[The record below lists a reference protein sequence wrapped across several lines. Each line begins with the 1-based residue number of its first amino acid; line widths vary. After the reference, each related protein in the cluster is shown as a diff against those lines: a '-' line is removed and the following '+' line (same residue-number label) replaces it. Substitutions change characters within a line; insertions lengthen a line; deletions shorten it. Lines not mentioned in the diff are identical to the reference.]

1 MEKRMSDDTGTVSR
15 ILQLLDCF
23 SERET
28 WGVSELAQRL
38 DLPRSTAHR
47 LLNLCRTHDFIDTD
61 GRGSYGPGLAFY
73 RLSGRLSA
81 HMPLRQIALPLLT
94 DFTQRFG
101 EMSLLTVVDR
111 RALKMFFAAKAEP
124 SAPMRYVIETNTL
137 GPLSWGATG
146 RAILAHLTEAE
157 IAEVIRRAEPS
168 PGDGRPLDAKEL
180 RASLAEIRAKGYAIT
195 QKQRTQEGV
204 GIAVPFFD
212 AAGEVAGNVGVTVPA
227 FRFRR
232 RSEPIFVRA
241 LTGMVA
247 NISEAI
253 GSGRL
258 GSRKLKETAS
268 RFPAKRKVFS
278 DEAGRADR
286 ALTCS
291 VSSLNARIHR
301 DE

>member
-1 MEKRMSDDTGTVSR
+1 MSDDTGTVSR

-47 LLNLCRTHDFIDTD
+47 LLNLCRAHDFVETD
-61 GRGSYGPGLAFY
+61 GRGAYAPGLAFY
-73 RLSGRLSA
+73 RLAGRLSVN
-81 HMPLRQIALPLLT
+81 MPLRRIALPLLT
-94 DFTQRFG
+94 DFTRQFN
-101 EMSLLTVVDR
+101 EVSLLTVVDR
-111 RALKMFFAAKAEP
+111 HALKMFFAAKAEP

-168 PGDGRPLDAKEL
+168 PGDGRPLNAKEL
-180 RASLAEIRAKGYAIT
+180 RASLETIRAKGYAIT
-195 QKQRTQEGV
+195 QKQRTPEGV

-212 AAGEVAGNVGVTVPA
+212 AAGHVAGNVGVTVPA

-241 LTGMVA
+241 LTAMVTT
-247 NISEAI
+247 ISEAI
-253 GSGRL
+253 GS
-258 GSRKLKETAS
+258 
-268 RFPAKRKVFS
+268 
-278 DEAGRADR
+278 
-286 ALTCS
+286 
-291 VSSLNARIHR
+291 ARWNGTPRI
-301 DE
+301 